1 MRKSKE
7 LSPGMIVL
15 LALVGP
21 LVAGILLQ
29 GLLYGILLCWAGV
42 TDLKNYYIARTKIDP
57 QATAYIV
64 QTYPDNDFV
73 VDDAYYVFK
82 DNCYRVKV
90 HSPSSQDTYFYLTYD
105 YKNYDLTRDSY
116 DSQVVGGENTL
127 ARLQEDYAVLIDEC
141 LSPITYLC
149 YISGDFCK
157 YSESTSHDGYF
168 SPEGLEA
175 ATLILD
181 KDYDIGALGSQYGY
195 LEVTAILPAEK
206 VNISSALEVMREID
220 QQLAKSNVGYYLM
233 KITLQDASFLD
244 YTVQFTLY
252 GVHPEDLH
260 REDALAYLQELWNEQ
275 EARRQELKKQWA
287 NAE

>member
-21 LVAGILLQ
+21 LVAGILLL

-73 VDDAYYVFK
+73 VGDAYYAFK

-90 HSPSSQDTYFYLTYD
+90 HSPSSQDTHFYLNYD
-105 YKNYDLTRDSY
+105 YKTYKLTKDFYESEVL
-116 DSQVVGGENTL
+116 SGWNTFE
-127 ARLQEDYAVLIDEC
+127 RLEEEYAALMEEA
-141 LSPITYLC
+141 LSSITYLS
-149 YISGDFCK
+149 YRRSNFCQ
-157 YSESTSHDGYF
+157 YSENSYSTGGF
-168 SPEGLEA
+168 SPEGLDMG
-175 ATLILD
+175 TLILD
-181 KDYDIGALGSQYGY
+181 KDYNVGALGVQYGE
-195 LEVTAILPAEK
+195 LDVTAILPAEK

-220 QQLAKSNVGYYLM
+220 QQLAKGNVGYYLM

-260 REDALAYLQELWNEQ
+260 REDALTYLQELWNEQ
-275 EARRQELKKQWA
+275 EARRQERKNQRD
-287 NAE
+287 NE